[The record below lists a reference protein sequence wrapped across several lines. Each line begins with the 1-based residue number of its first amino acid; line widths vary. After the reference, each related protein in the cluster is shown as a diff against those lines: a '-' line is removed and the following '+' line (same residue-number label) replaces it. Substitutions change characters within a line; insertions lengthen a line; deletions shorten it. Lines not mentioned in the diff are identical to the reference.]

1 MGFAEE
7 VSDGGGGGDGVYCGA
22 VDSADSGGAS
32 VGVSVILAFITIF
45 YSKAFHFREPDT
57 AHGSSSSGHDHSP
70 NEVVIPLVSD
80 MAFFQMLSD
89 AIEGLSAHLATV
101 HSDFVDTLEGLSR
114 TISNSARPTSSTTTF
129 HPYSL
134 VTSDAGAIRY
144 PAHAAKVRF
153 HTDLRTTLLLM
164 GSYRVTYILGERFS
178 SCTLRQRC
186 LRVSVRRVEAKG
198 RWMRANTG

>member
-1 MGFAEE
+1 MN
-7 VSDGGGGGDGVYCGA
+7 VYPN
-22 VDSADSGGAS
+22 D
-32 VGVSVILAFITIF
+32 FN
-45 YSKAFHFREPDT
+45 FREPD
-57 AHGSSSSGHDHSP
+57 AAPSSSSSGHDHLP

-114 TISNSARPTSSTTTF
+114 NISDSARPTSSTTTF

-153 HTDLRTTLLLM
+153 HKNLHATLLLT

-178 SCTLRQRC
+178 SCTLRQKC
-186 LRVSVRRVEAKG
+186 LRVSVKRVEGKG
-198 RWMRANTG
+198 RWTRASIGSSYSLSGSPREDLEMVGN